1 MFCMSHT
8 ILLFYIYTPIKEPE
22 VLREAQRE
30 LAERL
35 GLTGRLIIAPEGIN
49 GTFEG
54 TSKAIQEYVET
65 MQTDVRFA
73 NIDFKTSVGTGTA
86 FPKLSVKV
94 RKEIVAS
101 SLGEEVNPSVET
113 GKYLEPDE
121 LHRWYQ
127 EGREFQVV
135 DMRNDYEFVSGH
147 FEGAIEPGMR
157 NFRDLNEKIGEV
169 EHLKETPV
177 VTVCTGGVRCE
188 KASAFLKKKGFKNVY
203 QLKGGIHRY
212 VEKYPGEHFKGGLYV
227 FDGRVVMDTA
237 PEDKKEVIGVCAFCK
252 ALTEEYADDDSVV
265 PSRQILCC
273 KECLSSQSHLRPA
286 RQTH

>member
-1 MFCMSHT
+1 MSYT
-8 ILLFYIYTPIKEPE
+8 ILLFYIYTSIDEPE
-22 VLREAQRE
+22 ILRDTQRE

-35 GLTGRLIIAPEGIN
+35 GLRGRLIIAPEGIN

-54 TSKAIQEYVET
+54 TSAAIQEYIEI
-65 MQTDVRFA
+65 MRADARFA
-73 NIDFKTSVGTGTA
+73 NVDFKTSEGTGNA
-86 FPKLSVKV
+86 FPKLSVKA
-94 RKEIVAS
+94 RSEIVAS
-101 SLGEEVNPSVET
+101 RLGEEVDPSIET
-113 GKYLEPDE
+113 GSFLEPDE
-121 LHRWYQ
+121 LHSWYE

-147 FEGAIEPGMR
+147 FKNAIEPGMR
-157 NFRDLNEKIGEV
+157 YFRDLNEKVETL

-188 KASAFLKKKGFKNVY
+188 KASAYLKKKGFKHVY

-237 PEDKKEVIGVCAFCK
+237 PEDKREIVGACAFCS
-252 ALTEEYADDDSVV
+252 APTEEYADDDSEV
-265 PSRQILCC
+265 PSRQVLCC
-273 KECLSSQSHLRPA
+273 SKCLDSQSHLRPA
-286 RQTH
+286 RQAH

>member
-1 MFCMSHT
+1 MNYT
-8 ILLFYIYTPIKEPE
+8 ILLFYIYTLIEEPE
-22 VLREAQRE
+22 VLRDAQRE
-30 LAERL
+30 LALSL
-35 GLTGRLIIAPEGIN
+35 GLKGRLIIAPEGIN

-54 TSKAIQEYVET
+54 ASEAVQEYIET
-65 MQTDVRFA
+65 MREDARFA
-73 NIDFKTSVGTGTA
+73 DVDFKTSEGTGTA

-94 RKEIVAS
+94 RSEIVAS
-101 SLGEEVNPSVET
+101 RLGEEVDPSVET
-113 GKYLEPDE
+113 GSFLEPDE
-121 LHRWYQ
+121 LHSWYE

-147 FEGAIEPGMR
+147 FEGAIEPGLR
-157 NFRDLNEKIGEV
+157 NFRDLNEKVDQVG
-169 EHLKETPV
+169 HLKETPV

-237 PEDKKEVIGVCAFCK
+237 PQDKKEIIGTCMFCDSQ
-252 ALTEEYADDDSVV
+252 TEEYADDDSVV
-265 PSRQILCC
+265 PSRQVLCC
-273 KECLSSQSHLRPA
+273 KECLGSQLHLRPA
-286 RQTH
+286 KRTL